1 MIEQRLQEMVGLY
14 GRLVEAMTS
23 MAKDLEAQAEKIE
36 AQDNRIKLLEYERSV
51 QRNEGRV

>member
-1 MIEQRLQEMVGLY
+1 MLEERLQEMVDLY

-23 MAKDLEAQAEKIE
+23 MAKDLASQAEKIE

-51 QRNEGRV
+51 HRNEGR